1 MKKYIEQILHAL
13 EEIKGSKDIENNISL
28 IQNIIWDDNIEL
40 PDYFY
45 DLAYDLD
52 FYDSN
57 KNEQIKGNFYDESKL
72 DDIASSYINKI
83 KKNYSLDLITKA
95 IPDTLL
101 QRGIKTQDGKGIA
114 FYAQDLIEISK
125 YLQKANIAVLG
136 GDAMV
141 LDDNKN
147 LDYSLTYENWY
158 LDRDKNDSFADFVKK
173 SNEKM
178 ISYVTKLNKTHP
190 HFMYL
195 ITLSEE
201 V

>member
-13 EEIKGSKDIENNISL
+13 EEIKESKDIEKNISL

-57 KNEQIKGNFYDESKL
+57 KNEQIKGTFYDESKL

-83 KKNYSLDLITKA
+83 KKNHPLDLIIKA

-125 YLQKANIAVLG
+125 YLQSANIAVLG
-136 GDAMV
+136 GDAMI

-147 LDYSLTYENWY
+147 LDYSPTYENWY
-158 LDRDKNDSFADFVKK
+158 LDQDKNDSFADYVKK

-178 ISYVTKLNKTHP
+178 IAYVTKLNETHP
-190 HFMYL
+190 NFIYQ
-195 ITLSEE
+195 ITLAETM
-201 V
+201 